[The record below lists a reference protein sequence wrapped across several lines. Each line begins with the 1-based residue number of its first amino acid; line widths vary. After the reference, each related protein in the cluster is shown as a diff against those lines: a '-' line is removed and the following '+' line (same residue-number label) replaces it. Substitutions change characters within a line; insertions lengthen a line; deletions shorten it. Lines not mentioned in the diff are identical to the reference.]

1 MEKGQ
6 PIADCKPPLV
16 VVEKDGVSGFGSY
29 GHHLLRRTLLR
40 LVILLGKALLAGK
53 FCSLKKQ

>member
-1 MEKGQ
+1 VEKGQ

-29 GHHLLRRTLLR
+29 GHHLLPRSLQRKGF
-40 LVILLGKALLAGK
+40 LLGKALLAGK